1 MLLYRIPLFII
12 KSSDFSFASGK
23 GDRVHPHLPHPFQA
37 PSIDLTNVWLP
48 VEEEIVVLVDETEI
62 EPIDKIVPIQQ
73 CIFDPSIGEYGG
85 FELKLE
91 NF

>member
-1 MLLYRIPLFII
+1 MDDYSISIGIDDAVNIAELESVTLEL
-12 KSSDFSFASGK
+12 AE
-23 GDRVHPHLPHPFQA
+23 A